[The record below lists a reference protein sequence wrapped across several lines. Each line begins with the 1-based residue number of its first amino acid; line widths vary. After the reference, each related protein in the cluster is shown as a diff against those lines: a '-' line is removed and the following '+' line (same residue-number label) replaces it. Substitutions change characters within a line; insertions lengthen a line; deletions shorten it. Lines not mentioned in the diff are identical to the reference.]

1 MPAGDNAITA
11 IAEADRRGLWVMGS
25 LLEIVIDGDQTGG
38 SYAVAE
44 DRSLPG
50 FGPPPHVHER
60 EDEAFY
66 VIEGEYLFGGSDG
79 EVRAGPGTFV
89 HAPRGHLH
97 WWRNVGEGP
106 GRHLEIFTPAGLE
119 KMFLEIGEPASA
131 GGDPPAAD
139 PRRLLE
145 AAPRYGVTFHL
156 PEQA

>member
-1 MPAGDNAITA
+1 MTVGERA
-11 IAEADRRGLWVMGS
+11 IAAIREDDRRPLWVMGS

-44 DRSLPG
+44 DRSAPG

-66 VIEGEYLFGGSDG
+66 VIEGEYLFGCEDG

-89 HAPRGHLH
+89 HAAKGHRH
-97 WWRNVGEGP
+97 WWRNVGDGP
-106 GRHLEIFTPAGLE
+106 GRHLEIFAPAGLE
-119 KMFLEIGEPASA
+119 RMFEEVGEPATA
-131 GGDPPAAD
+131 TDTAPPPAD

-145 AAPRYGVTFHL
+145 AAPRYGVTFEL
-156 PEQA
+156 PPP